1 MRTRPTIGGIA
12 LTLFV
17 IASAAPIGAD
27 DKPAKAVMIYY
38 TGRVQGI
45 GFRATAAEIA
55 LDYPVTGWVK
65 NLDDGRVQLLVE
77 GPEASVDAFVKAVRK
92 RWEKSIDK
100 EEVEKQKVS
109 GKFKGFEVVK

>member
-1 MRTRPTIGGIA
+1 MRFRPILAA
-12 LTLFV
+12 LLFL
-17 IASAAPIGAD
+17 AAPGAPIRAD

-38 TGRVQGI
+38 TGRVQGV

-55 LDYPVTGWVK
+55 RDYPVTGWVK

-77 GPEASVDAFVKAVRK
+77 GPEASVDAFLKAVHK
-92 RWEKSIDK
+92 RWEKNIDK

-109 GKFKGFEVVK
+109 GKLKGFEVVK